1 MEVIING
8 EARTIEPMSVTEL
21 LRFLGIDTQRVAVEL
36 NLDILAKA
44 AYDSTRLNDG
54 DRLEIVHFVGGG

>member
-8 EARTIEPMSVTEL
+8 EAKHIEPMSVMDL
-21 LRFLGIDTQRVAVEL
+21 LRLLGIDSQRVAVEL
-36 NLDILAKA
+36 NLDILAKG
-44 AYDSTRLNDG
+44 AYASTGLNEG